1 MARFTALLSLLV
13 IALGATA
20 SPVPTSSTATMPI
33 GRRFKTNSEGV
44 AKIVENDRARIA
56 QLKNVA
62 NNKATS
68 SKRAE
73 YSFAVTNGAV
83 SYYATVGVGSPATDY
98 TLIVDTGSSNTWVG
112 AYKRYTRTST
122 SKSTGGRV
130 EVSYGSG
137 EFEGT
142 EYTDRVTLSSNL
154 VITSQSIGVA
164 SYSEG
169 FGDGVD
175 GTVSNANTVP
185 TVTDNLYSQGTIS
198 ADAVGVSFAPTTSE
212 SDTNGELTFGGADT
226 TKYTGTLNYVP
237 LTTTEPASYYWGVDQ
252 AITYNGETILAETAG
267 IVDTGTTLLYIA
279 TDAYDRYV
287 SATGATLD
295 STTGLLEVS
304 AAQYAALQTL
314 DFNIGGTTYGLTA
327 NAQLWPRSL
336 NTYIGGSSGSLYLV
350 VNDIGS
356 NSGEGLDFI
365 NGYVF
370 LERFYTVFDTTTSS
384 IGFATTSY
392 TEATT
397 N

>member
-1 MARFTALLSLLV
+1 
-13 IALGATA
+13 
-20 SPVPTSSTATMPI
+20 MPI
-33 GRRFKTNSEGV
+33 ARRFKTNSNGV

-56 QLKNVA
+56 HLKNLSKD
-62 NNKATS
+62 KAAS

-73 YSFAVTNGAV
+73 YSFSVTNGAV

-112 AYKRYTRTST
+112 AYQRYTRTST
-122 SKSTGGRV
+122 SKSTGDRV

-137 EFEGT
+137 AFEGT

-154 VITSQSIGVA
+154 VINSQSIGVA
-164 SYSEG
+164 SESEG

-175 GTVSNANTVP
+175 GILGIGPTDLTEGTVSNVNEVP

-198 ADAVGVSFAPTTSE
+198 SDAVGVFFAPTTSE

-237 LTTTEPASYYWGVDQ
+237 VTTTEPASYYWGVNQ
-252 AITYNGETILAETAG
+252 EVTYNGETILSETAG
-267 IVDTGTTLLYIA
+267 IVDTGTTLVYLA

-295 STTGLLEVS
+295 SENTGLLEIS

-327 NAQLWPRSL
+327 NGQIWPRSL
-336 NTYIGGSSGSLYLV
+336 NTYIGGSSGSIYLV
-350 VNDIGS
+350 VNDLGS
-356 NSGEGLDFI
+356 DSGEGLDFI
-365 NGYVF
+365 NGYTF

-392 TEATT
+392 TDATT